1 MWVRSILKQNA
12 RMALSNSYWTAVG
25 VVLTATVVSEL
36 ISLLFNG
43 RYQVFLQETLEWN
56 NSIMMGEPY
65 PMPDMSWIAPF
76 GLLSIAVTIFI
87 YYPLSIGAARF
98 FVRNRFGNTQYTNV
112 FSGFKNGYLSG
123 SLTLLVTDI
132 FIGLWSLLFI
142 IPGIVKS
149 LQYSMMAFILS
160 DNPRVGNSR
169 AREISRILTNGE
181 KGAIFVLGLSF
192 IGWYLLLGFISSIC
206 AMFSPV
212 LSMAA
217 AFAGGL
223 FLSPYI
229 RATYAELYVFLRDRA
244 IQMGQIHPAELC
256 LTPAPPQ
263 NYAE

>member
-98 FVRNRFGNTQYTNV
+98 FVRNALETPSIPTCSAALKTGISAAALHCWSQIFLLAYGPCC
-112 FSGFKNGYLSG
+112 LS
-123 SLTLLVTDI
+123 
-132 FIGLWSLLFI
+132 
-142 IPGIVKS
+142 
-149 LQYSMMAFILS
+149 
-160 DNPRVGNSR
+160 
-169 AREISRILTNGE
+169 
-181 KGAIFVLGLSF
+181 
-192 IGWYLLLGFISSIC
+192 
-206 AMFSPV
+206 SPV
-212 LSMAA
+212 S
-217 AFAGGL
+217 
-223 FLSPYI
+223 LSPCST
-229 RATYAELYVFLRDRA
+229 A
-244 IQMGQIHPAELC
+244 
-256 LTPAPPQ
+256 
-263 NYAE
+263 